1 MWAGLSTR
9 PLVFSSIMKHMSL
22 ILRYISRAKIVWILT
37 DNRQM
42 YMPIT
47 YALNTF
53 GLSFATLSSLL
64 VWLLLEK
71 HHFLLAAFQRLCT
84 TIARPF
90 TAQRHFPKTTPQAYQ
105 DVSTWW
111 YVASSAVAIFLSIF
125 AVEFWYVQLRWYGVL
140 LALAVTL
147 VFYVPVS

>member
-1 MWAGLSTR
+1 
-9 PLVFSSIMKHMSL
+9 
-22 ILRYISRAKIVWILT
+22 
-37 DNRQM
+37 
-42 YMPIT
+42 MPIT

-64 VWLLLEK
+64 VWMLLEK
-71 HHFLLAAFQRLCT
+71 HHFLLTAFQRLCT

-90 TAQRHFPKTTPQAYQ
+90 TAQRHFPKTTPQGYQ

-111 YVASSAVAIFLSIF
+111 YVASSVVAIFLSIF
-125 AVEFWYVQLRWYGVL
+125 AVEFWDVQLRWYGVL

-147 VFYVPVS
+147 VFYVPVSWSLTRGYLGY